1 MDKLLLLVKKDSVK
15 PEITYAITEEEERK
29 FYYLNKDLDDIILV
43 ELVRLDFQKD
53 DIEIGRLDNLQTL
66 LYKGFKLWL
75 EETNFHY
82 RIKVTFCSSFRGNSI
97 CDISVLKKEKVSKV
111 FKDAEIW
118 AKELIEQFE
127 SDKENS
133 L

>member
-15 PEITYAITEEEERK
+15 PEITCATTEEGK

-66 LYKGFKLWL
+66 LNKGFNLWL
-75 EETNFHY
+75 EETNFYY
-82 RIKVTFCSSFRGNSI
+82 RIKVTFCSSFQGGNSI

-118 AKELIEQFE
+118 AEELIEQFE
-127 SDKENS
+127 SDKESS

>member
-15 PEITYAITEEEERK
+15 PEITHATTEEGT
-29 FYYLNKDLDDIILV
+29 FSYLNKDLDDIILV

-66 LYKGFKLWL
+66 LNKGFNLWL
-75 EETNFHY
+75 EETNLCY
-82 RIKVTFCSSFRGNSI
+82 GIKITFCSSFQGGNSI
-97 CDISVLKKEKVSKV
+97 CDIRVLKVEKVSKV
-111 FKDAEIW
+111 FRDAEIW
-118 AKELIEQFE
+118 AEEFIEQFE